1 MSWFVAA
8 GTDMSSCR
16 EFRGNELRLCI
27 EAYSATYSEIVLNT
41 SHSCD
46 HQLFWG
52 VEEQGLSLV
61 IQPPKGSIK
70 SVWDNVFHVQ
80 LNTTKEYF
88 FYFADK
94 RFLMTTFNP
103 SILPQFYITINK
115 VAGFGF
121 IVLEV
126 RTDYKP

>member
-1 MSWFVAA
+1 MSCFVAA
-8 GTDMSSCR
+8 GTDISSCR

-27 EAYSATYSEIVLNT
+27 EAYSATYSEIVVNT

-70 SVWDNVFHVQ
+70 SVWDNVFQVQ

-126 RTDYKP
+126 RTDYEP